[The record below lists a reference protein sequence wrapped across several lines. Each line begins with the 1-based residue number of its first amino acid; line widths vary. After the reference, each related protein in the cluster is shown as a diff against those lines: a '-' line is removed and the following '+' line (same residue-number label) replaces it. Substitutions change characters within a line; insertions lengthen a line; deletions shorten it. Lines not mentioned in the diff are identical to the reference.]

1 MRNKR
6 HFRRPLFAIIAAVF
20 LLAIGGTIALVSEQM
35 NFNNKFSLS
44 AENIDHIETFD
55 SPQDWQPCQEEPKT
69 VVTTNNSTHP
79 VKVRLSYDEWWRNQ
93 ADTENLPIE
102 QDGRRLTTI
111 NFQNENDWELIGDW
125 YYWKGELAPGASTR
139 SLFKSVT
146 LDCSANFAVQH
157 VCNGTTCEDVH
168 SPYEGAK
175 YHINII
181 VQTTEGDFPHDDEYF
196 NVSIDPNGGEFNGSS
211 AVYTDS
217 IQYGTTIDL
226 DNISYTDHELVDW
239 T

>member
-1 MRNKR
+1 MKKVRFFQHSKR
-6 HFRRPLFAIIAAVF
+6 LTISILLALFLTAIIGTIAAVQE
-20 LLAIGGTIALVSEQM
+20 SM
-35 NFNNKFSLS
+35 NFNNLFQLS
-44 AENIDHIETFD
+44 SEDIDHIETFD
-55 SPQDWQPCQEEPKT
+55 SPQDWQPCDEEPKT
-69 VVTTNNSTHP
+69 VITTNNSTHP

-93 ADTENLPIE
+93 ANTENLPIE

-111 NFQNENDWELIGDW
+111 NFQNESDWELIGDW

-157 VCNGTTCEDVH
+157 VCNGTTCEDIH

-181 VQTTEGDFPHDDEYF
+181 
-196 NVSIDPNGGEFNGSS
+196 
-211 AVYTDS
+211 
-217 IQYGTTIDL
+217 
-226 DNISYTDHELVDW
+226 
-239 T
+239 